1 MRTAV
6 GRRRRVPDGR
16 VWVVSKTAS
25 SRSLKLAVGSEHRP
39 TVHDAAGAGSHPAVA
54 RLSLL
59 GGFELRV
66 QGELVRLPHAAERLI
81 SFLALH
87 PHALMRVFVAGTLWG
102 EASESRSCSS
112 LRSLLWHVRA
122 RTPVIHATS
131 THLSLAP
138 EVDIDVV
145 TCADL
150 VARLRDN
157 DAPPS
162 ASELHAL
169 CEAGELLPDWY
180 DDWLLIERERLR
192 QRRLHCLETASRR
205 LSAAGRHAEAI
216 EAGLCA
222 IAVEPLRETGHIAV
236 IAAHLAEGNLIEA
249 SRQYEQLR
257 DLLRENLGTVPSA
270 HIRTLLRDGHVKA
283 A

>member
-1 MRTAV
+1 V
-6 GRRRRVPDGR
+6 N
-16 VWVVSKTAS
+16 KTAS
-25 SRSLKLAVGSEHRP
+25 SRPLKLAVGSERRP
-39 TVHDAAGAGSHPAVA
+39 GLHDADGAGSHPPVA

-59 GGFELRV
+59 GGFELHMH
-66 QGELVRLPHAAERLI
+66 GELVRLPHAAERLI
-81 SFLALH
+81 SLLALH
-87 PHALMRVFVAGTLWG
+87 PRALMRVFVAGTLWG
-102 EASESRSCSS
+102 ESTESRSCSS
-112 LRSLLWHVRA
+112 LRSLLWQVRA
-122 RTPVIHATS
+122 HTPVIHATS

-138 EVDIDVV
+138 EVHIDVV
-145 TCADL
+145 HCADL
-150 VARLRDN
+150 VRRLRDD

-162 ASELHAL
+162 PSELHAL

-180 DDWLLIERERLR
+180 DDWLLVERERVR

-205 LSAAGRHAEAI
+205 LSAAGRHADAI

-222 IAVEPLRETGHIAV
+222 IAVEPLRETGHVAV
-236 IAAHLAEGNLIEA
+236 IGAHLAEGNLIEA

-270 HIRTLLRDGHVKA
+270 HVRTLLRDGHVRA